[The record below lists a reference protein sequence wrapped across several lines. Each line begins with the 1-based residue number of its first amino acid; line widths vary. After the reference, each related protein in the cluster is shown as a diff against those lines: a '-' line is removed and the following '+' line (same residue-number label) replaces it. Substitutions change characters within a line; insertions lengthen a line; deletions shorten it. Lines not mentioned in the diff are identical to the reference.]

1 MRCVHDA
8 RMAWDGLVGWGSG
21 FGPSDRCVC
30 ACSYLSEAPPGLWG
44 GDRGCTPRWQV
55 LLDMD
60 ETLIAGARTSA
71 YFFAINHF
79 IKFGPNFPTAEPTEE
94 G

>member
-1 MRCVHDA
+1 M
-8 RMAWDGLVGWGSG
+8 
-21 FGPSDRCVC
+21 
-30 ACSYLSEAPPGLWG
+30 
-44 GDRGCTPRWQV
+44 
-55 LLDMD
+55 LDMD